1 MDSTVSDESV
11 VGVTQGV
18 SCSVSCWICRKYAA
32 PTLKAVI
39 RHIGAVHA
47 HDPNFHICCG
57 INGCSR
63 VYTVFHS
70 FRRHF
75 YRKHRHVE
83 TLETLGNLSI
93 TDEAHFDNDYTEE
106 SNVALMSDPSPM
118 DMKRQ
123 AALFLLKAKEIHKVS
138 QTALDGLI
146 PDLTILFN
154 QYYHSEVK
162 CKFPDLVNESESQE
176 DFDPFQGLHSKYL
189 QEKYFK
195 ETLHIVVCLVL
206 DMTCMEWYLL

>member
-1 MDSTVSDESV
+1 MATVSGESV

-18 SCSVSCWICRKYAA
+18 SCSVSCRICCKYAA
-32 PTLKAVI
+32 TTLKAVI
-39 RHIGAVHA
+39 RHIGAVYA
-47 HDPNFHICCG
+47 HDPNLYIRCG

-75 YRKHRHVE
+75 YHKHRHVE
-83 TLETLGNLSI
+83 TLGTLGNLSI

-106 SNVALMSDPSPM
+106 SSVALMSEPSPM

-138 QTALDGLI
+138 ESALDGLI

-154 QYYHSEVK
+154 QYYHSE
-162 CKFPDLVNESESQE
+162 
-176 DFDPFQGLHSKYL
+176 
-189 QEKYFK
+189 
-195 ETLHIVVCLVL
+195 I
-206 DMTCMEWYLL
+206 